1 MSLRNFFRKISPDFL
16 LVWFRKQKKQKRN
29 KALIDAKSKGDI
41 ITLQKIVSD
50 LKKCG
55 IQTGDDLLV
64 HSSLSSIGYVENG
77 AETII
82 NALIQV
88 VGEKG
93 NLLMPS
99 SPNASLQLNYIQNLK
114 LFDVLNTPSALGSI
128 TEKFRTKKGVLRSE
142 HPTEPVCCY
151 GPNSIDYT
159 SAHFGERTPYTKKSP
174 FYKLVQNKGKILYLG
189 VTLDNAGT
197 SLHLLED
204 TVSNFKFPIYYDV
217 LFNVDVLR
225 STGEKQSMK
234 TYVHNPE
241 QSKKR
246 KCDQLIP
253 SFEKAG
259 FLKKVKIGN
268 APSLILDASEMY
280 QHMLNQYKEKGVTM
294 YTPFGS

>member
-1 MSLRNFFRKISPDFL
+1 MRDFFRKISPKFL
-16 LVWFRKQKKQKRN
+16 LVWLRKQKKQQKN
-29 KALIDAKSKGDI
+29 KALIDAKSKGNV
-41 ITLQKIVSD
+41 ITLEKIISD
-50 LKKCG
+50 LKKSG
-55 IQTGDDLLV
+55 VESGEDLLV

-77 AETII
+77 AETVI
-82 NALIQV
+82 NALLQV
-88 VGEKG
+88 VGENG

-99 SPNASLQLNYIQNLK
+99 SPNAFLQLTYIK
-114 LFDVLNTPSALGSI
+114 TIEVFDVLNTPSALGSI
-128 TEKFRTKKGVLRSE
+128 TETFRTKKGVLRSE

-151 GPNSIDYT
+151 GPNALDYT
-159 SAHFGERTPYTKKSP
+159 TNHFGELTPYTQKSP

-204 TVSNFKFPIYYDV
+204 SVSNFKFPIYHDV

-225 STGEKQSMK
+225 SSGEKQSMK
-234 TYVHNPE
+234 TYVHNPD

-259 FLKKVKIGN
+259 FLKRVKIGN
-268 APSLILDASEMY
+268 APSLILDASKMY
-280 QHMLNQYKEKGVTM
+280 HHMLKEYKDKGVTM

>member
-29 KALIDAKSKGDI
+29 KALIAAKSKGDI

-64 HSSLSSIGYVENG
+64 HSSLSSIGYVEKG

-82 NALIQV
+82 NALLQV

-151 GPNSIDYT
+151 GPNSMDYT
-159 SAHFGERTPYTKKSP
+159 STHFGEQTPYTKKSP

-204 TVSNFKFPIYYDV
+204 SVSDFKFPIYYDI

-268 APSLILDASEMY
+268 APSLILNASEMY

>member
-1 MSLRNFFRKISPDFL
+1 MRNFFRKISPNFL
-16 LVWFRKQKKQKRN
+16 LVWFRKQKKQKKN
-29 KALIDAKSKGDI
+29 KALIDAKSKGNI
-41 ITLQKIVSD
+41 ITLQKVISD
-50 LKKCG
+50 LKTCG
-55 IQTGDDLLV
+55 IQPGDDLLV
-64 HSSLSSIGYVENG
+64 HSSLSSIGYVQNG
-77 AETII
+77 AETVI
-82 NALIQV
+82 NALLKV

-99 SPNASLQLNYIQNLK
+99 SPNAFLQLNYIQNLK
-114 LFDVLNTPSALGSI
+114 VFDVLHTPSALGSI
-128 TEKFRTKKGVLRSE
+128 TEIFRTKKGVLRSE

-151 GPNSIDYT
+151 GPNSMDYT
-159 SAHFGERTPYTKKSP
+159 GTHFGELTPYTKKSP

-204 TVSNFKFPIYYDV
+204 AVSDFKFPIYYDV

-225 STGEKQSMK
+225 SSGEKQSMK
-234 TYVHNPE
+234 TYVHNPD

-268 APSLILDASEMY
+268 APSLILDASKMY
-280 QHMLNQYKEKGVTM
+280 HHMLNQYQEKGVTM

>member
-1 MSLRNFFRKISPDFL
+1 MRNFFRKISPSFL

-41 ITLQKIVSD
+41 ITLQKIISD

-55 IQTGDDLLV
+55 IQAGDDLLV

-77 AETII
+77 AETVI
-82 NALIQV
+82 NALLHV
-88 VGEKG
+88 VGENG

-99 SPNASLQLNYIQNLK
+99 SPNAFLQLNYIQNLE

-151 GPNSIDYT
+151 GPNSMGYT
-159 SAHFGERTPYTKKSP
+159 STHFGELTPYTKKSP
-174 FYKLVQNKGKILYLG
+174 FYKLVENKGKILYLG

-204 TVSNFKFPIYYDV
+204 SVSDFKFPIYYDV

-225 STGEKQSMK
+225 SSGEKRSMK

-268 APSLILDASEMY
+268 APSLILDASKMY